1 MLQRILVGVFGVP
14 VLILFALVFP
24 PLCMVIMLGI
34 LCALGVYECLYA
46 TGEVKHKG
54 LVSAS
59 VILAVLVP
67 FWYYFGLNASV
78 GFAALFAFFLAI
90 NLMAIASGQTIRFG
104 QLGISLY
111 GAALVPLM
119 LSSMILIRD
128 TDHGRFFVLL
138 PFVSAF
144 SSDVFALVAGMNF
157 GKHKLAPR
165 LSPKKT
171 VEGSVG
177 GIVGAGVMC
186 LLYGLIVRQFWGVD
200 ANLPLLLLY
209 GLFASPVSQIGDLS
223 FSYIKR
229 ESGIKDYGHLLPGHG
244 GVLDRFDSVI
254 FCAPFTYIVMGMAP
268 LIRF

>member
-24 PLCMVIMLGI
+24 PLCMVIMLSI
-34 LCALGVYECLYA
+34 LCGLAVYECLYA
-46 TGEVKHKG
+46 TSEVRHRG
-54 LVSAS
+54 LLTIS
-59 VILAVLVP
+59 ILLAMLVP
-67 FWYYFGLNASV
+67 FWFYFGHSGAM
-78 GFAALFAFFLAI
+78 GFTVLFLFFLAM

-104 QLGISLY
+104 QMGISLY
-111 GAALVPLM
+111 GAAMVPLM

-128 TDHGRFFVLL
+128 ADHGRFFVLL

-177 GIVGAGVMC
+177 GILGAGVLC
-186 LLYGLIVRQFWGVD
+186 LVYGLIVRQFWGVD
-200 ANLPLLLLY
+200 ANLPALLLY
-209 GLFASPVSQIGDLS
+209 GLIASPVSQIGDLS

-229 ESGIKDYGHLLPGHG
+229 ESGIKDYGDLLPGHG

-254 FCAPFTYIVMGMAP
+254 FCAPFTYIVMGIAP

>member
-1 MLQRILVGVFGVP
+1 MLQRVIVGVLGVP

-24 PLCMVIMLGI
+24 PLCMVVMLSV
-34 LCALGVYECLYA
+34 LCALGVHECLYA
-46 TGEVKHKG
+46 TGEVKHRG
-54 LVSAS
+54 LVLVST
-59 VILAVLVP
+59 ILAALVP
-67 FWYYFGLNASV
+67 FWYYFGLNGRL
-78 GFAALFAFFLAI
+78 GFAALFAFFLTI
-90 NLMAIASGQTIRFG
+90 SLMAIASGQTIRFG

-111 GAALVPLM
+111 GALLVPLM
-119 LSSMILIRD
+119 LSSMLLIRNA
-128 TDHGRFFVLL
+128 DHGRFFVML

-144 SSDVFALVAGMNF
+144 SSDVFALFAGMNF
-157 GKHKLAPR
+157 GKHKLAPK

-177 GIVGAGVMC
+177 GVVGAGVMC
-186 LLYGLIVRQFWGVD
+186 LVYGLILRQFWGVD
-200 ANLPLLLLY
+200 ANLALLLLY
-209 GLFASPVSQIGDLS
+209 GLVASPVSQIGDLS

-254 FCAPFTYIVMGMAP
+254 FCAPFTYIVMGAVT